1 MPDSFQNADVLEQG
15 LSPRHCSHLGADCLL
30 WGAVLG
36 TRAEQHPW
44 PRPHD
49 ARSTAG
55 HDNHRFPGHL
65 LCPLGA
71 GGSPGPDAVL
81 EFLLESRHRGDGPPP
96 LPLAPAQ
103 HFESLGTYTPVLP
116 AESPGR
122 HGWGLPAPLVPPPAP
137 LPCSA
142 SAGRRCRVVCLQT
155 SPLRLFYLRRPRNL
169 SNVKRAKIKR
179 MEWMTDDVFL
189 FPEAAFPVSS
199 RGRGRAGG
207 AGLPGPRPAAWGS
220 GFCFACCFSSL
231 IEV

>member
-1 MPDSFQNADVLEQG
+1 MSPGGRRFPRSRRCPGV
-15 LSPRHCSHLGADCLL
+15 SPR
-30 WGAVLG
+30 V
-36 TRAEQHPW
+36 T
-44 PRPHD
+44 
-49 ARSTAG
+49 
-55 HDNHRFPGHL
+55 
-65 LCPLGA
+65 
-71 GGSPGPDAVL
+71 SP
-81 EFLLESRHRGDGPPP
+81 GDGPPP

-103 HFESLGTYTPVLP
+103 HFESLGTYTPVLT

-142 SAGRRCRVVCLQT
+142 SAGRRSRVVCLQT

-179 MEWMTDDVFL
+179 MEWVTDDVFL

-199 RGRGRAGG
+199 RGRGWAGG
-207 AGLPGPRPAAWGS
+207 AGLPGPRPAARGS